1 MDSHESLIEL
11 ISGIISL
18 KKHDVSLIETT
29 FLPLTVKRDTVL
41 INIGDYADTA
51 FYAVSGY
58 LRYYKYLETGEEQ
71 TIHIVSPGDF
81 AAAFCSFV
89 ENVPSEEILHAVTD
103 AELLCVRRNDL
114 EKLYSSDMKWQMF
127 GRKLMEMFLLE
138 KEKRIINLLSL
149 PAQDLYLKII
159 ENNPKMLQKVPVQ
172 YLASYIGIK
181 PESLSRI
188 RKQIG

>member
-1 MDSHESLIEL
+1 MDSYESLFEL
-11 ISGIISL
+11 ISGIIPL
-18 KKHDVSLIETT
+18 NKEDNSLIKSA
-29 FLPLTVKRDTVL
+29 FVPLSVKRDDVL
-41 INIGDYADTA
+41 INTGDYADTA
-51 FYAVSGY
+51 FYVVSGY

-71 TIHIVSPGDF
+71 TIHIVTPGDF

-89 ENVPSEEILHAVTD
+89 ENVPSDEILHAVTD
-103 AELLCVRRNDL
+103 AELLAVRRRNL

-138 KEKRIINLLSL
+138 KEKRIISLLSL
-149 PAQDLYLKII
+149 PAQERYLRII
-159 ENNPKMLQKVPVQ
+159 ESNPKMLQNVPVQ